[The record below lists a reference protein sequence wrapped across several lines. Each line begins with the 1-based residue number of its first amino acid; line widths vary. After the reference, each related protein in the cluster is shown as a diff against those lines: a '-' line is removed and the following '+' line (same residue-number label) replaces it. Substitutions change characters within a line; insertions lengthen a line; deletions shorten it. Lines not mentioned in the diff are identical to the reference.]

1 MPSVKLGGKMGG
13 PFLTRQLWLKAGS
26 WTMWRITGPSARE
39 RLLAQGVRDLPGWTL
54 RVALDYFVEVYGR
67 AGTGEQYA
75 NKWLASRGLDH
86 HPLGVELKRLLTMV
100 DVGLLYDGLDVMN
113 SAAFELIA
121 RRCYSIERVLVET
134 GSESDAYVLLELFE
148 AALLQEQQL
157 LPLKAR
163 KSTRRRRFGKLRGR
177 RKARVGT
184 A

>member
-54 RVALDYFVEVYGR
+54 RVALHYFVV
-67 AGTGEQYA
+67 
-75 NKWLASRGLDH
+75 LDH
-86 HPLGVELKRLLTMV
+86 HPLGAELTRLLTMV

-121 RRCYSIERVLVET
+121 RRCFLDRSRACRDRIGE
-134 GSESDAYVLLELFE
+134 
-148 AALLQEQQL
+148 
-157 LPLKAR
+157 
-163 KSTRRRRFGKLRGR
+163 
-177 RKARVGT
+177 
-184 A
+184 